1 MRVPFRQGII
11 RYPYSGSIQQFLQ
24 INGSYI
30 NLTAVNG
37 PTEATIAHGNANY
50 LHIENA
56 DVDDAWGPFTAST
69 DQWLYWDIDLST
81 GARTFGITLVEPIF
95 NATEPVS
102 PVADL
107 HWFDTTNNV
116 IKNYQSGSFTEVARV
131 FAAKFDGVVT
141 FTSLSAGLPN
151 LPFAGSQV
159 GLTNSSNLSGRIIF
173 DDSGK
178 SIIRATRELFTTE
191 DQFFASGS
199 RINSIRLESNS
210 HTAIASTQ
218 LAAFDIVKYVT
229 GGKILPAGYN
239 DTGSTV
245 LGIIT
250 EDIAANGV
258 GNVIIQGVVKN
269 TSWNWTT
276 VGASLWVNGP
286 SDGTLTETDPNV
298 ADAVT
303 YSTKHVPVA
312 RVLSPTEIIFEQG
325 LGGVGQTGPQG
336 TVGIVLKATTTYVGT
351 VLLSED
357 PVNPEAPIAVGD
369 NDTRMTDA
377 RTPLAH
383 IHAASTVTF
392 SPYGNLSASDT
403 QAAIQELDDEKL
415 PLAGGTLAGAL
426 TLNADPTTELHA
438 TTKQYVDGLVS
449 GLLWQDPV
457 HFVNLIDDSLTTAPT
472 LTAADESNVYITA
485 GIGGAWS
492 GFPIGSIVIWDGSSW
507 AADLHEG
514 LLSNH
519 PTGTRFGIAM
529 ESTTT
534 PGGTFAGNKNYIY
547 ELTNPA
553 TPTWN
558 PITPVSDYA
567 VFVNNDE
574 SLHAYHQYVYNDYLT
589 KWVEISGAG
598 LVVTASEVDFTP
610 VGNIAATDVQTALA
624 ELDTEKSATGHVHG
638 ASAITFVPVGGSP
651 EGISAT
657 DVQAALAELDT
668 EKALTVHIHGASTIT
683 FAPTGNIAATDVQA
697 ALAELDTEKALTVHT
712 HVQSDITDLSIPYDL
727 AGQVTG
733 VPDASAIVLRFASV
747 RAFTIASSGHVA
759 KAAIAST
766 GTAVFDIQLN
776 GGSIGT
782 ITFTASA
789 TGVVAISGSPIAPVS
804 VSIGDVITVVAPG
817 TQDGTLADIGFTLN
831 CNI

>member
-11 RYPYSGSIQQFLQ
+11 RYPYSDVLQQFLQ
-24 INGSYI
+24 VNDPYI

-37 PTEATIAHGNANY
+37 PTEVTIAHGNANY

-56 DVDDAWGPFTAST
+56 DVDNAWGPFTDST
-69 DQWLYWDIDLST
+69 DQWLYWDINLLT
-81 GARTFGITLVEPIF
+81 GARTFGITLVEPVF
-95 NATEPVS
+95 NATEPAS

-116 IKNYQSGSFTEVARV
+116 MKNYQSGSFTEVARV

-178 SIIRATRELFTTE
+178 AIIRATGELFTTE

-199 RINSIRLESNS
+199 RVNSIRLESNS

-229 GGKILPAGYN
+229 GGRILPAGYD

-258 GNVIIQGVVKN
+258 GNVVIQGVVKN

-276 VGASLWVNGP
+276 AGASLWVNGP
-286 SDGTLTETDPNV
+286 SDGTLTEIDPNV
-298 ADAVT
+298 ADSVT

-312 RVLSPTEIIFEQG
+312 RVLSSTEIIFEQG
-325 LGGVGQTGPQG
+325 LGGVGEQGIQGVAGALTAASTSQQG
-336 TVGIVLKATTTYVGT
+336 TVYLT
-351 VLLSED
+351 LD
-357 PVNPEAPIAVGD
+357 PVSAILPLAVGD

-415 PLAGGTLAGAL
+415 PLVGGTLSGAL
-426 TLNADPTTELHA
+426 TLNADPTTDLHA
-438 TTKQYVDGLVS
+438 VTKQYVDGLVS
-449 GLLWQDPV
+449 GLNWQDPV
-457 HFVNLIDDSLTTAPT
+457 HFINLIDDSLVTAPS
-472 LTAADESNVYITA
+472 LTAAEASNVYITA

-492 GFPIGSIVIWDGSSW
+492 GFPIGTVVIWDGTSW

-519 PTGTRFGIAM
+519 PVGTRFGIAM

-534 PGGTFAGNKNYIY
+534 PGGTFVGKKDYICV
-547 ELTNPA
+547 LDNP
-553 TPTWN
+553 T
-558 PITPVSDYA
+558 TPVWSFIAPTGSDA
-567 VFVNNDE
+567 VFVNNEE
-574 SLHAYHQYVYNDYLT
+574 SLHAYHQYVYSTYVT

-598 LVVTASEVDFTP
+598 TVVTAGEVDFTP
-610 VGNIAATDVQTALA
+610 V
-624 ELDTEKSATGHVHG
+624 
-638 ASAITFVPVGGSP
+638 
-651 EGISAT
+651 
-657 DVQAALAELDT
+657 
-668 EKALTVHIHGASTIT
+668 
-683 FAPTGNIAATDVQA
+683 GNIAATDVQA
-697 ALAELDTEKALTVHT
+697 ALAELDTEKSDTAHT
-712 HVQSDITDLSIPYDL
+712 HTIPYDL
-727 AGQVTG
+727 AAQVVG
-733 VPDASAIVLRFASV
+733 LPDASAVVLRFVSV
-747 RAFTIASSGHVA
+747 RAFTIATTGHQA
-759 KAAIAST
+759 KADIAST
-766 GTAVFDIQLN
+766 GTAVFDVQLN
-776 GGSIGT
+776 GGSVVS
-782 ITFTASA
+782 ITFTTSA
-789 TGVVAISGSPIAPVS
+789 TGVITLTGSPITPVS
-804 VSIGDVITVVAPG
+804 VVAGDVITIVAPG
-817 TQDGTLADIGFTLN
+817 TQDGTLADIGVTLN